1 MPRGPGLA
9 ETVGPPKVSN
19 LSVLLETPSIVR
31 RDARVVLEWGL
42 GLGHSQTREPP
53 ETHRGMTWK
62 AGQTWRAPPTVRRVD
77 VTRCCGDCNPMR
89 IIEPA
94 EAATT
99 L

>member
-62 AGQTWRAPPTVRRVD
+62 VGR
-77 VTRCCGDCNPMR
+77 
-89 IIEPA
+89 
-94 EAATT
+94 T
-99 L
+99 LRGPSHVEKGRSDAVLRHL